1 MKLTAPSLR
10 TCDPPETRA
19 VYWSGASHA
28 ITIARDYC
36 YGCKTSPI
44 RTVLAEAAAAA
55 TDAYW
60 AIGEGRLRDIGTIEL
75 NSLSEAGMA
84 WYTIGG
90 IDALTDVLDALP
102 DSVVE
107 HHPRGLKSLQ
117 NLRRS
122 WIKNNHDLADA
133 DAKRIGL
140 LK

>member
-10 TCDPPETRA
+10 DWDPPEKRAIYWAGAIAAATRA
-19 VYWSGASHA
+19 L
-28 ITIARDYC
+28 DC

-44 RTVLAEAAAAA
+44 RPILLEAIKAASEAR
-55 TDAYW
+55 W
-60 AIGEGRLRDIGTIEL
+60 AIGAERLRDIGAIEPD
-75 NSLSEAGMA
+75 SLSETGLA

-107 HHPRGLKSLQ
+107 HHPGGLKALQ

-122 WIKNNHDLADA
+122 WIKTNHDLADA
-133 DAKRIGL
+133 YARRIGL
-140 LK
+140 MK

>member
-1 MKLTAPSLR
+1 MRLTAPSIR
-10 TCDPPETRA
+10 TWDPPETRA
-19 VYWSGASHA
+19 VYWTGASHA
-28 ITIARDYC
+28 ITRARDC
-36 YGCKTSPI
+36 YGCKTAPI

-60 AIGEGRLRDIGTIEL
+60 AIGESRLRDIGTIEPD
-75 NSLSEAGMA
+75 SLSETGVA

-107 HHPRGLKSLQ
+107 HHPGGLKALQ

-122 WIKNNHDLADA
+122 WIKTNHDLADA
-133 DAKRIGL
+133 YAKRIGL

>member
-1 MKLTAPSLR
+1 MKLTAHSIR
-10 TCDPPETRA
+10 TWDPPETHA

-28 ITIARDYC
+28 ITRARDC

-60 AIGEGRLRDIGTIEL
+60 AIGGRRLRDIGTIEPD
-75 NSLSEAGMA
+75 SLSEAGLA

-107 HHPRGLKSLQ
+107 HHPGGLKSLQ

-122 WIKNNHDLADA
+122 WIKTNRDLADA
-133 DAKRIGL
+133 YAKRIGL

>member
-1 MKLTAPSLR
+1 MKLTAHSIR
-10 TCDPPETRA
+10 TWDPPELRA

-28 ITIARDYC
+28 ITRARDC

-44 RTVLAEAAAAA
+44 RSVLAEAAAAA

-60 AIGEGRLRDIGTIEL
+60 AIGEGRLRDIGTIEPD
-75 NSLSEAGMA
+75 SLSETGMA

-90 IDALTDVLDALP
+90 IDALTDVLYALP

-107 HHPRGLKSLQ
+107 HHPGGLKSLQ
-117 NLRRS
+117 NLRQS
-122 WIKNNHDLADA
+122 WIKTNHDLADA
-133 DAKRIGL
+133 YAKRIGL

>member
-1 MKLTAPSLR
+1 MKLTAPSIR
-10 TCDPPETRA
+10 TWDPPETRA

-28 ITIARDYC
+28 ITRARDC

-55 TDAYW
+55 TEAYW
-60 AIGEGRLRDIGTIEL
+60 AIGESRLRDIETIEPDT
-75 NSLSEAGMA
+75 LSETGMA

-107 HHPRGLKSLQ
+107 HHPGGLKSLQ

-122 WIKNNHDLADA
+122 WIKTNQDLADA
-133 DAKRIGL
+133 YAKRIGL

>member
-1 MKLTAPSLR
+1 MKLTAPSIR
-10 TCDPPETRA
+10 TWDAPEIRA

-28 ITIARDYC
+28 ITRARDC

-44 RTVLAEAAAAA
+44 RNVLAEAAAAA

-60 AIGEGRLRDIGTIEL
+60 AIGEGRLRDIGTIEPD
-75 NSLSEAGMA
+75 SLSETGMA

-107 HHPRGLKSLQ
+107 PHPGGLKSLQ

-122 WIKNNHDLADA
+122 WIKTNHDLADA
-133 DAKRIGL
+133 AAKRIGL

>member
-1 MKLTAPSLR
+1 MKLTAPSIR
-10 TCDPPETRA
+10 TWDPPETRA

-28 ITIARDYC
+28 ITRARGC

-55 TDAYW
+55 TEAYW
-60 AIGEGRLRDIGTIEL
+60 AIGGGRLRDIGTIEPDT
-75 NSLSEAGMA
+75 LSERGLA
-84 WYTIGG
+84 WYTVGG

-107 HHPRGLKSLQ
+107 HHPGGLKALQ

-122 WIKNNHDLADA
+122 WIKTNHDLADA

>member
-1 MKLTAPSLR
+1 MKLTAPSIR
-10 TCDPPETRA
+10 TWDPPETRA

-28 ITIARDYC
+28 ITRARDC
-36 YGCKTSPI
+36 YGCKTAPI

-55 TDAYW
+55 TEAYW
-60 AIGEGRLRDIGTIEL
+60 AIGEGRLRGIGTIEPD
-75 NSLSEAGMA
+75 SLSETGMA

-107 HHPRGLKSLQ
+107 HHPGGLKALQ

-122 WIKNNHDLADA
+122 WIKTNHDLADA
-133 DAKRIGL
+133 YAKRIGL
-140 LK
+140 MK

>member
-1 MKLTAPSLR
+1 MKLTAQSIR
-10 TCDPPETRA
+10 TWDPPETRA

-28 ITIARDYC
+28 ITRARDC

-55 TDAYW
+55 T
-60 AIGEGRLRDIGTIEL
+60 E
-75 NSLSEAGMA
+75 
-84 WYTIGG
+84 YTIGG

-107 HHPRGLKSLQ
+107 HHPGGLKSLQ

-122 WIKNNHDLADA
+122 WIKTNHDLADA
-133 DAKRIGL
+133 YAKRIGL

>member
-1 MKLTAPSLR
+1 MKLTAPSIR
-10 TCDPPETRA
+10 TWDPPETRA

-28 ITIARDYC
+28 ITRARDC
-36 YGCKTSPI
+36 YGCKTAPI

-55 TDAYW
+55 TEAYW
-60 AIGEGRLRDIGTIEL
+60 AIGEGRLRDIGTIEPD
-75 NSLSEAGMA
+75 SLSETGMA

-107 HHPRGLKSLQ
+107 HHPGGLKALQ

-122 WIKNNHDLADA
+122 WIKTNHDLADA
-133 DAKRIGL
+133 YAKRIGL

>member
-1 MKLTAPSLR
+1 MKLTAPSIR
-10 TCDPPETRA
+10 TWEPPETRA

-28 ITIARDYC
+28 ITRARDC
-36 YGCKTSPI
+36 YGCKTAPI

-55 TDAYW
+55 TEAYW
-60 AIGEGRLRDIGTIEL
+60 AIGEGRLRDIGTIEPD
-75 NSLSEAGMA
+75 SLSETGMA

-107 HHPRGLKSLQ
+107 HHPGGLKSLQ

-122 WIKNNHDLADA
+122 WIKTNHDLADA
-133 DAKRIGL
+133 YAKRIGL
-140 LK
+140 MK